1 MNILSACMKYQIPN
15 KFDFFGYCTYSIYPA
30 VVCKTP
36 FGVPVEPEVY
46 NINNGS
52 SASIHSHSPTKH
64 RHYLSYSNPFIVIAL
79 VFQ

>member
-1 MNILSACMKYQIPN
+1 MIDEYIISMHGKIPN
-15 KFDFFGYCTYSIYPA
+15 KFDFFGYSTYSIYPA

-64 RHYLSYSNPFIVIAL
+64 IDIINHIQTLL
-79 VFQ
+79 LLLH

>member
-1 MNILSACMKYQIPN
+1 MVAVIP
-15 KFDFFGYCTYSIYPA
+15 DLDDLIFFGYSTYSIYPA

-46 NINNGS
+46 NINKGS

-64 RHYLSYSNPFIVIAL
+64 IDIINHIQTLL
-79 VFQ
+79 LLLH